1 MLISRWSLRIFS
13 KLAFRN
19 KSLVEGSKCPYLLK
33 LFEPVTSA
41 SRYYCIK
48 LEGPS
53 DTLNYQ
59 SNTPKPFDDI
69 DYDSI
74 TGGDEETLSKL
85 KRLILEIDLLY
96 ESGEQV
102 PSHLRVDQWQNL
114 LQLSSRSS
122 RMKHLKYLFLIEKKK
137 ENRIVRKLEKRAERI
152 ERYENEPKNN
162 HIEYGLLRNSMFHRI
177 YEKQMNSLYNY
188 RLCEAMLY
196 GQDILIDCSYD
207 GHMSLKEQTNCAKQL
222 LLMWSYNRT
231 HKDPFNIIF
240 CNVDKESTVFKGLSK
255 TIPTIDDPTFPLNYT
270 KKNYLDLYPREKL
283 VYLTPHCNEELKEYN
298 HDDVYIIG
306 AMVDKMKVEPL
317 SLAKA
322 KRDKIRMAKLP
333 LDLYLDWK
341 QGTKNL
347 TINQMIMIMADL
359 KIDNNWVS
367 ALKHIPKRKILDV
380 DGYQRGLVG
389 SNHKISAKRIRDDFR
404 RNSVYNLLIKK

>member
-1 MLISRWSLRIFS
+1 MLISRWGLRIFS

-19 KSLVEGSKCPYLLK
+19 KSLVEGSKCSSSLK
-33 LFEPVTSA
+33 LFAPVTSA

-69 DYDSI
+69 DYDLI

-162 HIEYGLLRNSMFHRI
+162 HINYGLMRNSMFHRI

-306 AMVDKMKVEPL
+306 K
-317 SLAKA
+317 
-322 KRDKIRMAKLP
+322 
-333 LDLYLDWK
+333 
-341 QGTKNL
+341 
-347 TINQMIMIMADL
+347 
-359 KIDNNWVS
+359 
-367 ALKHIPKRKILDV
+367 
-380 DGYQRGLVG
+380 
-389 SNHKISAKRIRDDFR
+389 
-404 RNSVYNLLIKK
+404 VYNNINIFINK

>member
-1 MLISRWSLRIFS
+1 MLISRFGLRILS
-13 KLAFRN
+13 KLGYPT
-19 KSLVEGSKCPYLLK
+19 KSLVEVSKCSSSLK
-33 LFEPVTSA
+33 LCAPVTSA

-48 LEGPS
+48 SKDPP
-53 DTLNYQ
+53 DTLNCEP
-59 SNTPKPFDDI
+59 STPKLFEDI

-102 PSHLRVDQWQNL
+102 PSRLRVDQWQNL

-137 ENRIVRKLEKRAERI
+137 ENRVVRKIEKRAERL

-240 CNVDKESTVFKGLSK
+240 CNVDREGTVFKCLSK
-255 TIPTIDDPTFPLNYT
+255 TIPTIDDPTFPFNYT
-270 KKNYLDLYPREKL
+270 KKSYLDLYPREKL

-298 HDDVYIIG
+298 HDDVYI
-306 AMVDKMKVEPL
+306 
-317 SLAKA
+317 
-322 KRDKIRMAKLP
+322 
-333 LDLYLDWK
+333 
-341 QGTKNL
+341 
-347 TINQMIMIMADL
+347 
-359 KIDNNWVS
+359 
-367 ALKHIPKRKILDV
+367 
-380 DGYQRGLVG
+380 VG
-389 SNHKISAKRIRDDFR
+389 K
-404 RNSVYNLLIKK
+404 VYNNKIN

>member
-1 MLISRWSLRIFS
+1 MLISRCGLRILS
-13 KLAFRN
+13 KLGYPT
-19 KSLVEGSKCPYLLK
+19 KSLVERSKYSSSLK
-33 LFEPVTSA
+33 LCAPVTSA
-41 SRYYCIK
+41 IRYYCIK
-48 LEGPS
+48 TKDPS
-53 DTLNYQ
+53 DILNYEP
-59 SNTPKPFDDI
+59 NTPKPFDDI

-96 ESGEQV
+96 ESGEQI
-102 PSHLRVDQWQNL
+102 PSRLRVDQWQSL

-137 ENRIVRKLEKRAERI
+137 ENRVVRKLEKRAERL

-240 CNVDKESTVFKGLSK
+240 CNVDREGTVFKCLSK

-270 KKNYLDLYPREKL
+270 KKSYLDLYPREKL

-306 AMVDKMKVEPL
+306 RFKVL
-317 SLAKA
+317 L
-322 KRDKIRMAKLP
+322 
-333 LDLYLDWK
+333 
-341 QGTKNL
+341 Q
-347 TINQMIMIMADL
+347 
-359 KIDNNWVS
+359 
-367 ALKHIPKRKILDV
+367 
-380 DGYQRGLVG
+380 
-389 SNHKISAKRIRDDFR
+389 
-404 RNSVYNLLIKK
+404 YN

>member
-1 MLISRWSLRIFS
+1 MLTSRCGLRILS
-13 KLAFRN
+13 KLGYRA
-19 KSLVEGSKCPYLLK
+19 KSFIKGYPSSLK
-33 LFEPVTSA
+33 FCTPVSSA

-48 LEGPS
+48 PEGS
-53 DTLNYQ
+53 LDTLDYEP
-59 SNTPKPFDDI
+59 STSKLFDNI
-69 DYDSI
+69 DYDLI

-96 ESGEQV
+96 ESGEQI
-102 PSHLRVDQWQNL
+102 PSHLKIDQWQSL

-122 RMKHLKYLFLIEKKK
+122 RMKQLRYLFLIEKKK
-137 ENRIVRKLEKRAERI
+137 ENRIVRKLEKRAERL
-152 ERYENEPKNN
+152 ERYENEPKND
-162 HIEYGLLRNSMFHRI
+162 HIEYGLMRNSMFHRI

-240 CNVDKESTVFKGLSK
+240 CNVNKESTVFKCLSK

-270 KKNYLDLYPREKL
+270 KQSYLDLYPREKL

-298 HDDVYIIG
+298 YDDVYIIG

-317 SLAKA
+317 SLAKG

-359 KIDNNWVS
+359 KINNNWVE
-367 ALKHIPKRKILDV
+367 ALKHIPRRKLLEV
-380 DGYQRGLVG
+380 DAYQRGHIG
-389 SNHKISAKRIRDDFR
+389 NNQRISAKRIREDFR